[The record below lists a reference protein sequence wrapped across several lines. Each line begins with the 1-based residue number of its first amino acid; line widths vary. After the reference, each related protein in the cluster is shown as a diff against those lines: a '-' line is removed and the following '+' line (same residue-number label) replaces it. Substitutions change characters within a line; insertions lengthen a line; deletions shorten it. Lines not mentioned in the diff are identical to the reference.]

1 MKREIKVNQIK
12 ELEQAWE
19 FEIEIEENETKTRH
33 LVTVNKDYFAQFAN
47 KFSAVEILVEKSFEF
62 LLHREPKE
70 SILKEFNLAVIE
82 QYFPEYREEVKN
94 LTN

>member
-12 ELEQAWE
+12 ELEQAWK
-19 FEIEIEENETKTRH
+19 FEVEVEENGTKTRH
-33 LVTVNKDYFAQFAN
+33 LVTVDKDYFTQFAN
-47 KFSAVEILVEKSFEF
+47 KFPSVEILVEKSFEF

-70 SILKEFNLAVIE
+70 SILKEFNLTVIE
-82 QYFPEYREEVKN
+82 QYFPEYKEKVKN